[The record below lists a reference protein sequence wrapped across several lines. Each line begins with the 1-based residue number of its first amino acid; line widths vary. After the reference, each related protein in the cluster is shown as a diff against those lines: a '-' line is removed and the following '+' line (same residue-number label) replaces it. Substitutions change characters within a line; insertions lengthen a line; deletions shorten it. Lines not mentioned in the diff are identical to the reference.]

1 MVFMSSPRVCGG
13 FPVLG
18 RSSLLTLK
26 TSMCVDD
33 GWTDVLSFP
42 DAMVYIPSFDGTSY
56 LELRPLSY
64 FLQSPGS
71 SADLQAAVQN
81 ATVTLSVSV
90 KTKETQ
96 GTILYSEYT
105 QNM

>member
-1 MVFMSSPRVCGG
+1 MDGPTVFLPLHG
-13 FPVLG
+13 
-18 RSSLLTLK
+18 
-26 TSMCVDD
+26 
-33 GWTDVLSFP
+33 DVPSFP

-64 FLQSPGS
+64 FLRSPGS
-71 SADLQAAVQN
+71 DADLQAAVQN

-96 GTILYSEYT
+96 GTILYSEYK
-105 QNM
+105 QNMSEDKSDKV

>member
-1 MVFMSSPRVCGG
+1 
-13 FPVLG
+13 
-18 RSSLLTLK
+18 
-26 TSMCVDD
+26 MCVDD
-33 GWTDVLSFP
+33 NGPMVLLAFHAYVPSFP

-64 FLQSPGS
+64 FRQSPGS
-71 SADLQAAVQN
+71 SGDLQAAVQN

-96 GTILYSEYT
+96 GSILYSEYKIKVINFRKHLLLT
-105 QNM
+105 VTDILKRKQ